1 MEMSKLKVLIVE
13 DDLMISESLKDIL
26 QVLNHEVVGVSDNA
40 ETAIEICNENL
51 PDLALL
57 DIQISGDIDGV
68 ELAEIIKDQ
77 FGIPFI
83 FTTAY
88 ADNETILRARDKGPF
103 GYLVKPYG
111 VKEVNAAIQ
120 IAKASFDRLKTV
132 EKATINISKNIN
144 DSLFIKVEGKLVQVK
159 IENILFVEAK
169 GNYVLIKT
177 DSKAYIVHSTIKHAE
192 ERLANYNFLRVHRS
206 YLVNLSKIVDIEEAN
221 LIIENKVIPIS
232 RAQRESLIK
241 KLNVL

>member
-26 QVLNHEVVGVSDNA
+26 RILNHKVVGVADNA
-40 ETAIEICNENL
+40 DEAIELCNKDL

-68 ELAEIIKDQ
+68 DLAEIIRDQ
-77 FGIPFI
+77 FDIPFI

-88 ADNETILRARDKGPF
+88 ADNETVLRARDKGPF

-120 IAKASFDRLKTV
+120 IAKASFDRLKTA
-132 EKATINISKNIN
+132 EKAAINLSKIVDNSIFLKV
-144 DSLFIKVEGKLVQVK
+144 DSKLIKVK
-159 IENILFVEAK
+159 IEDILYVEAK
-169 GNYVLIKT
+169 GDYVLFKT
-177 DSKAYIVHSTIKHAE
+177 KSKSYIVQTSMKHVE
-192 ERLANYNFLRVHRS
+192 KKLSPFWFQKIHRS
-206 YLVNLSKIVDIEEAN
+206 FIINLSKIVDIEDSN
-221 LIIENKVIPIS
+221 LLIEGQIIPIS
-232 RAQRESLIK
+232 RTNKENLINR
-241 KLNVL
+241 LNLL